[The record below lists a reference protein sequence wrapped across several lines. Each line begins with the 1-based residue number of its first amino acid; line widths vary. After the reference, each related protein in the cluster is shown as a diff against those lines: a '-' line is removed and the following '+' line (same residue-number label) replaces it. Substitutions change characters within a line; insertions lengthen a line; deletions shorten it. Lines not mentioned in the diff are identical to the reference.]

1 MSNRSDQ
8 SGVPAWDTPVPFRY
22 QLPVYSA
29 ALFSNSLTDL
39 VPIMVPLWLVALGAS
54 PFAIGIVIGARYVG
68 PLLFSIHGGAMMDRI
83 GTRRVMIFFAAIS
96 ATVPLLYP
104 LAPWVTAVFFMQ
116 LISGLADQL
125 GWVGAQTLTGQVL
138 HGNPTYTGRLVVA
151 TRVGTWIGPPLAGLA
166 LVAFGYQGGF
176 VVMALWSLGT
186 LLSVLAIPA
195 KALPPPSAGSE
206 SLVKSITPRLAD
218 YVEAI
223 RLLALPM
230 MGILMAVSAT
240 RQIGASMQTA
250 FYAVYLD
257 GIGITGEM
265 IGFLIA
271 MNGVAGVFALVTG
284 WLVRHYSEYRLLIVT
299 SVVSLA
305 SIAIIPL
312 FTGLVPLFFASGV
325 RGLALAISVVIIVSM
340 ISRSVGPSH
349 QGKGMGL
356 RMTCHQAIN
365 VVIPVVMG
373 AIIQWGGLNAAFF
386 IVGGSAVAL
395 NIWVGWIGRK
405 AIAPQ

>member
-1 MSNRSDQ
+1 MPLRH
-8 SGVPAWDTPVPFRY
+8 
-22 QLPVYSA
+22 QLPVYGA

-54 PFAIGIVIGARYVG
+54 PFAIGIVLGARYVG

-96 ATVPLLYP
+96 VIVPLVYP
-104 LAPWVTAVFFMQ
+104 LAPWVIAVFFIQ
-116 LISGLADQL
+116 LVSGLADQL

-138 HGNPTYTGRLVVA
+138 HGNPTYTGRLIVA

-176 VVMALWSLGT
+176 VVMSLWSLGT
-186 LLSVLAIPA
+186 LLSVLAIPPTA
-195 KALPPPSAGSE
+195 VPPPTAGPE
-206 SLVKSITPRLAD
+206 PLLKSVVPRRAD
-218 YVEAI
+218 YVEAL
-223 RLLALPM
+223 RLVALPM
-230 MGILMAVSAT
+230 MGILMAVSAA

-257 GIGITGEM
+257 GIGISGEV

-284 WLVRHYSEYRLLIVT
+284 WLVRRYSEYRMMIVT
-299 SVVSLA
+299 SAISLV

-312 FTGLVPLFFASGV
+312 FTGLVPLFFVSGI

-340 ISRSVGPSH
+340 IARSVGGAH
-349 QGKGMGL
+349 QGKAMGL

-365 VVIPVVMG
+365 VVTPVIMG
-373 AIIQWGGLNAAFF
+373 ALVQWGGLNAAFY
-386 IVGGSAVAL
+386 IVGFSALAL
-395 NIWVGWIGRK
+395 NIWVGWIGRR
-405 AIAPQ
+405 AVAPQ